1 MPSLIMRLLKEMD
14 ELLEDVA
21 FSEERQK
28 SPVDLFAKTRDTCK
42 PFSWSKPQK
51 EYRELSKVTYYCV

>member
-42 PFSWSKPQK
+42 PFS
-51 EYRELSKVTYYCV
+51 